1 MIHLH
6 IQFDSQWIEKQQ
18 AQGVRAVR
26 VLEKWVSGCGGVR
39 LKTSSRS
46 GMSVE
51 LEEEQRPDFE
61 KGLQQKIAE
70 TFGESDPTRIV
81 SLSDSAAPRKR
92 PDPEEARQPGGSS
105 GKSARKPEGKARG
118 KTAEK
123 NAPGET
129 AAAVSPEKVLSG
141 LLQRV
146 PFRHHR
152 VLAAYLE
159 ETAQV
164 VPMLRRM
171 DAMDS
176 FWGQSLLLA
185 MDEGYGVTEFL
196 EGLSELYDALGLL
209 PGGRSGKPV
218 REIRIGDGA
227 RGEDPLAGWER
238 AWEAASD
245 ARRAAGRSG
254 GGRGVLCLDVS
265 AWQDRLSTPDIKSYL
280 RRINAEAGNYTLVFR
295 LPCVDAAHEKK
306 TAAALADI
314 FNIRI
319 LGVPPVDML
328 GLEDYA
334 REELAK
340 RSFRLDDGALP
351 GFEQWVLEEKSD
363 DSFFGYRTVDK
374 MVRRMIYGKA
384 LADCKAGE
392 TDRIIRAEDILR
404 HVAGGGAS
412 GAERDPRAELEALI
426 GLAAVKGKV
435 EEIVAQIK
443 AQRKLAAKGKKVRR
457 PAIHMLF
464 TGNPGTG
471 KTTVARIVARLLKRE
486 GVLRKGHLLE
496 VKGRDLCGEY
506 VGQTAPKT
514 SAICRDAYGSV
525 LFIDEAYAL
534 FRGDDS
540 DRDYGREALDTLIA
554 EMENHRDDLCVIMA
568 GYPGEMDALMG
579 GNTGLRSRIPY
590 AVDFPNYSREELI
603 RIFFAMSEGSFECEK
618 GLEKAL
624 RDYFAQIPDEV
635 MTDRDF
641 SNARFVRNLYERTWG
656 KAVCRDRLGEGN
668 VKLLV
673 SDLAGAAAEREF
685 RKLLEKTV
693 RKPIGFGA

>member
-1 MIHLH
+1 MIQLH

-18 AQGVRAVR
+18 AQGVRAIR
-26 VLEKWVSGCGGVR
+26 VLEKWVSGCEGVR

-46 GMSVE
+46 GMTVE
-51 LEEEQRPDFE
+51 LEEGQRPDFE
-61 KGLQQKIAE
+61 KGLKQKIAE
-70 TFGESDPTRIV
+70 AFGEKDPAHIL
-81 SLSDSAAPRKR
+81 SLSGSPATQKR
-92 PDPEEARQPGGSS
+92 PEPEPPCQTDRDAGE
-105 GKSARKPEGKARG
+105 SAKKPEGKTRG
-118 KTAEK
+118 KAEGN
-123 NAPGET
+123 NAPGKT
-129 AAAVSPEKVLSG
+129 GGGNSPEKVLSG

-152 VLAAYLE
+152 TLAAYLE
-159 ETAQV
+159 ETAAV
-164 VPMLRRM
+164 VPMLQRM

-185 MDEGYGVTEFL
+185 MDDGYGVTEFL
-196 EGLSELYDALGLL
+196 DGLSELYDALGLL
-209 PGGRSGKPV
+209 PGGRSAKPV
-218 REIRIGDGA
+218 REIHIGDGA
-227 RGEDPLAGWER
+227 QGEPPLAGWER
-238 AWEAASD
+238 ALDAAAE
-245 ARRAAGRSG
+245 ARRSGGRSG
-254 GGRGVLCLDVS
+254 GGRAALCLDVS
-265 AWQDRLSTPDIKSYL
+265 AWQDRLSAPEIKSYL
-280 RRINAEAGNYTLVFR
+280 RQINAEAGNYTLVFR
-295 LPCVDAAHEKK
+295 IPCVDAAHEKK

-314 FNIRI
+314 FNIRT
-319 LGVPPVDML
+319 LGVPPVDMR

-334 REELAK
+334 REKLAE

-351 GFEQWVLEEKSD
+351 GFEQWVLAEKSD

-392 TDRIIRAEDILR
+392 TDRVIRAEDILQ
-404 HVAGGGAS
+404 HVAGGGAA
-412 GAERDPRAELEALI
+412 GAERDPRAEMDALI

-443 AQRKLAAKGKKVRR
+443 AQRALSSKGRKVKR

-471 KTTVARIVARLLKRE
+471 KTTVARLVARLLKRE

-496 VKGRDLCGEY
+496 IKGRDLCGEY

-540 DRDYGREALDTLIA
+540 GRDYGREALDTLIA
-554 EMENHRDDLCVIMA
+554 EMENHSDDLCVIMA
-568 GYPGEMDALMG
+568 GYPREMDALMG

-590 AVDFPNYSREELI
+590 TVDFPNFSREELV

-624 RDYFAQIPDEV
+624 RDYFAQIPDDV
-635 MTDRDF
+635 VNGRDF

-656 KAVCRDRLGEGN
+656 KAVCRDRLGEEN
-668 VKLLV
+668 VKLRA

>member
-1 MIHLH
+1 MIQLH
-6 IQFDSQWIEKQQ
+6 IQFDSQWIEEQR
-18 AQGVRAVR
+18 AQGVRAIR
-26 VLEKWVSGCGGVR
+26 VLEKWVAGCKGVR
-39 LKTSSRS
+39 LKTSNRS
-46 GMSVE
+46 GMTVE
-51 LEEEQRPDFE
+51 LESGLRPDFE
-61 KGLQQKIAE
+61 KGLKQKIAE
-70 TFGESDPTRIV
+70 AFGEADPACIV
-81 SLSDSAAPRKR
+81 SLSDSAAPRKN
-92 PDPEEARQPGGSS
+92 PEPEMPRQADGLPGAAPG
-105 GKSARKPEGKARG
+105 KPEGKAPG
-118 KTAEK
+118 KAAGK
-123 NAPGET
+123 NAPGGKDGAMPQE
-129 AAAVSPEKVLSG
+129 EVLSG
-141 LLQRV
+141 VLQRV

-159 ETAQV
+159 ETAAV
-164 VPMLRRM
+164 VPMLQRL

-185 MDEGYGVTEFL
+185 MDDGYGVTEFL
-196 EGLSELYDALGLL
+196 DGLSELYDALDLL
-209 PGGRSGKPV
+209 PGGRSAKPV
-218 REIRIGDGA
+218 REVRIGDGA

-238 AWEAASD
+238 AWDAAAD
-245 ARRAAGRSG
+245 ARRVAGRSG
-254 GGRGVLCLDVS
+254 GGRGVLCLDIS
-265 AWQDRLSTPDIKSYL
+265 AWQDRLSTPEIKSCL
-280 RRINAEAGNYTLVFR
+280 RRINAEAGPYTLVFR
-295 LPCVDAAHEKK
+295 IPCVDAAHEKK

-314 FNIRI
+314 FNIRT
-319 LGVPPVDML
+319 LGVPPVDMR

-340 RSFRLDDGALP
+340 RSFRLDDGARP
-351 GFEQWVLEEKSD
+351 AFEQWVLEEKSD

-392 TDRIIRAEDILR
+392 TDRVIRAEDILR
-404 HVAGGGAS
+404 HVAGGGAA
-412 GAERDPRAELEALI
+412 GAERDPRAEMDALI

-443 AQRKLAAKGKKVRR
+443 AQRALSSKGRKVKR

-471 KTTVARIVARLLKRE
+471 KTTVARLVARLLKRE

-496 VKGRDLCGEY
+496 IKGRDLCGEY

-534 FRGDDS
+534 FRGGDTG
-540 DRDYGREALDTLIA
+540 RDYGREALDTLIA

-590 AVDFPNYSREELI
+590 TVEFPNYSREELV

-624 RDYFAQIPDEV
+624 RDYFAQIPDDV
-635 MTDRDF
+635 MNGRDF

-656 KAVCRDRLGEGN
+656 KAVCRGRLGDDN
-668 VKLLV
+668 VKLLA
-673 SDLAGAAAEREF
+673 SDLVGAAAEREF
-685 RKLLEKTV
+685 RNLLERSA

>member
-1 MIHLH
+1 MIQLH

-26 VLEKWVSGCGGVR
+26 VLEKWVSGCEGVR

-46 GMSVE
+46 GMTVE
-51 LEEEQRPDFE
+51 LEEGQRQDFE
-61 KGLQQKIAE
+61 KGLMQKLLEA
-70 TFGESDPTRIV
+70 FGEADPADIV

-92 PDPEEARQPGGSS
+92 PVPEESRQAGGFS
-105 GKSARKPEGKARG
+105 GKSTRKPEGKSPG
-118 KTAEK
+118 KAAGG
-123 NAPGET
+123 NAPAET
-129 AAAVSPEKVLSG
+129 DGTVSPEKILSG

-164 VPMLRRM
+164 VPMLQRM

-209 PGGRSGKPV
+209 PGGRSEKPV
-218 REIRIGDGA
+218 REIRIGDGS

-238 AWEAASD
+238 AWDAAAD

-254 GGRGVLCLDVS
+254 GGRGVLCLDIS
-265 AWQDRLSTPDIKSYL
+265 EWQDRLSTPGIKSYL

-306 TAAALADI
+306 TATALADI
-314 FNIRI
+314 FNIRT
-319 LGVPPVDML
+319 LGVPPVDMQ

-334 REELAK
+334 REKLAK
-340 RSFRLDDGALP
+340 QSFRLDDGALP

-374 MVRRMIYGKA
+374 MVHRMIYGKA

-392 TDRIIRAEDILR
+392 TDRVIRAEDILR
-404 HVAGGGAS
+404 HVAGCGAV
-412 GAERDPRAELEALI
+412 GTERDPQAELDALI

-443 AQRKLAAKGKKVRR
+443 AQRKLAARGKKIRR

-534 FRGDDS
+534 FRGDDTG
-540 DRDYGREALDTLIA
+540 RDYGREALDTLIA

-568 GYPGEMDALMG
+568 GYPGEMETLMG

-590 AVDFPNYSREELI
+590 TVDFPNYSREELI

-624 RDYFAQIPDEV
+624 RDYFAQIPDDV
-635 MTDRDF
+635 MNGRDF

-668 VKLLV
+668 VKLLA

-685 RKLLEKTV
+685 RTLLEKTA
-693 RKPIGFGA
+693 RQPIGFGT